1 MQCWP
6 VATASRKTPIRAPS
20 SPPPAR
26 QGRGARSASGSP
38 QAASPPPWTRLNE
51 RGTDLR
57 AGPGGIR
64 REAAP
69 ARGRQAQ
76 PGGHAEGGRRGPHV
90 PEDLR
95 SQAGSGAGQDRDASS
110 RRLRA
115 ASGHGGW
122 NGTRAGGGQ
131 ALLRELRVGED
142 VLGRDGRRIGH
153 VEGLVV
159 DEGAHQV
166 THLVVGQRALPLRE
180 FRDAGPDGLATDLGG
195 EADLE
200 RFPSHADE
208 QFGPPGEKVLIP
220 VQKVIEVVGPNVQ
233 VDLNE
238 TEVELLEPYEG

>member
-6 VATASRKTPIRAPS
+6 VATASPKTPIRAPS

-26 QGRGARSASGSP
+26 QGRGARAASGSP
-38 QAASPPPWTRLNE
+38 QAGSPPPWTRLNE

-69 ARGRQAQ
+69 TRGRQAQ
-76 PGGHAEGGRRGPHV
+76 PGGHAQGGRRGPQV

-115 ASGHGGW
+115 GSGHGGW
-122 NGTRAGGGQ
+122 NGTRAGGWQ
-131 ALLRELRVGED
+131 ALLKELRVGED
-142 VLGRDGRRIGH
+142 ALYQPPVEAELKPGESGHEITSGSPVWVEDRQIGH
-153 VEGLVV
+153 VVEVLTDERGRTRDIVMARAGL
-159 DEGAHQV
+159 
-166 THLVVGQRALPLRE
+166 R
-180 FRDAGPDGLATDLGG
+180 
-195 EADLE
+195 
-200 RFPSHADE
+200 
-208 QFGPPGEKVLIP
+208 GEKVLIP

-233 VDLNE
+233 VDL
-238 TEVELLEPYEG
+238 

>member
-1 MQCWP
+1 
-6 VATASRKTPIRAPS
+6 
-20 SPPPAR
+20 
-26 QGRGARSASGSP
+26 
-38 QAASPPPWTRLNE
+38 
-51 RGTDLR
+51 
-57 AGPGGIR
+57 
-64 REAAP
+64 
-69 ARGRQAQ
+69 
-76 PGGHAEGGRRGPHV
+76 
-90 PEDLR
+90 
-95 SQAGSGAGQDRDASS
+95 
-110 RRLRA
+110 
-115 ASGHGGW
+115 
-122 NGTRAGGGQ
+122 
-131 ALLRELRVGED
+131 

-208 QFGPPGEKVLIP
+208 QFGPPGEHWQPPEGWAIHNFLAVAGALLGNAPYQPPVEAELKPGESGHEITSGSPVWVEDRQIGHVVEVLTDERGRTRDIVMARAGLRGEKVLIP

>member
-76 PGGHAEGGRRGPHV
+76 PGGHAEGGRRGPQV

-115 ASGHGGW
+115 GSGHGGW

-159 DEGAHQV
+159 DESAHEITSGSPVWVEDRQIG
-166 THLVVGQRALPLRE
+166 HVVEVLTDERGRTRDIVMARAGLR
-180 FRDAGPDGLATDLGG
+180 
-195 EADLE
+195 
-200 RFPSHADE
+200 
-208 QFGPPGEKVLIP
+208 GEKVLIP